1 MKKIILAAVAIFG
14 FAFTANAQTEQGKW
28 VISGSTS
35 ISFATTNLTLEFE
48 GEEISDD
55 AKASIFSFTPS
66 VGYFVINNLAVGL
79 DLSFSSAKNDDGT
92 TDVTT
97 SSFSSILGGTYYF
110 EAGDKFKPFV
120 GLGAGL
126 ISTSSGDD
134 DVLKSNGLALR
145 GKGGVAYFVNESLS
159 VDFSVLYLNTN
170 QKNKENNDLVS
181 KNSSLAV
188 GLGFSLF
195 L

>member
-1 MKKIILAAVAIFG
+1 MKKLLLFVAI
-14 FAFTANAQTEQGKW
+14 AFLSYTVNAQTEKGKW

-35 ISFATTNLTLEFE
+35 ISYATTNLTLEFD

-55 AKASIFSFTPS
+55 TKGSIFSLTPS

-79 DLSFSSAKNDDGT
+79 DLSFASANNDNGT

-134 DVLKSNGLALR
+134 DSLKSNGLALR
-145 GKGGVAYFVNESLS
+145 GKGGLAYFVNQSLS
-159 VDFSVLYLNTN
+159 IDFSVLYLNTN
-170 QKNKENNDLVS
+170 QKNKENSDLVS
-181 KNSSLAV
+181 KNSSIAV

>member
-1 MKKIILAAVAIFG
+1 MKKLLLFVTI
-14 FAFTANAQTEQGKW
+14 AFLSYTVNAQTEKGKW
-28 VISGSTS
+28 IISGSTS
-35 ISFATTNLTLEFE
+35 ISYATTNLTLEFE

-55 AKASIFSFTPS
+55 TKGSIFSLTPS

-79 DLSFSSAKNDDGT
+79 DLSFASTNNDNGT

-126 ISTSSGDD
+126 ITTSSGDD
-134 DVLKSNGLALR
+134 DALKSNGLALR
-145 GKGGVAYFVNESLS
+145 GRGGLAYFVNQSLS
-159 VDFSVLYLNTN
+159 IDFSVLYLNTN
-170 QKNKENNDLVS
+170 QKNKENSDLVS
-181 KNSSLAV
+181 KNSSIAV

>member
-1 MKKIILAAVAIFG
+1 MKKLLLFVTVAFLS
-14 FAFTANAQTEQGKW
+14 FTVNAQTEQGKW
-28 VISGSTS
+28 MISGSTS
-35 ISFATTNLTLEFE
+35 ISYATTNLTLEFD

-55 AKASIFSFTPS
+55 TKGSLFSFTPS

-79 DLSFSSAKNDDGT
+79 DLSFASTNNDNGT

-110 EAGDKFKPFV
+110 EAGDKFKPFI
-120 GLGAGL
+120 GLGAGI

-134 DVLKSNGLALR
+134 DTLKSSGLVLR
-145 GKGGVAYFVNESLS
+145 GKGGLAYFVNQSLS
-159 VDFSVLYLNTN
+159 IDFSVLYLNTS
-170 QKNKENNDLVS
+170 QKNKENSDLVS
-181 KNSSLAV
+181 KNSSIAV

>member
-1 MKKIILAAVAIFG
+1 MKKLLLFAAITFLSYTV
-14 FAFTANAQTEQGKW
+14 NAQTEKGKW
-28 VISGSTS
+28 IISGSTS
-35 ISFATTNLTLEFE
+35 ISYATTNLTLELD

-55 AKASIFSFTPS
+55 TKGSVFSLTPS

-79 DLSFSSAKNDDGT
+79 DLSFASTNNDNGT

-97 SSFSSILGGTYYF
+97 SSFSSIIGGTYYF

-126 ISTSSGDD
+126 ITTSSGDD
-134 DVLKSNGLALR
+134 DALKSNGLALR
-145 GKGGVAYFVNESLS
+145 GRGGLAYFVNQSLS
-159 VDFSVLYLNTN
+159 IDFSVLYLNTN
-170 QKNKENNDLVS
+170 QKNKENSDLVS
-181 KNSSLAV
+181 KNSSIAV